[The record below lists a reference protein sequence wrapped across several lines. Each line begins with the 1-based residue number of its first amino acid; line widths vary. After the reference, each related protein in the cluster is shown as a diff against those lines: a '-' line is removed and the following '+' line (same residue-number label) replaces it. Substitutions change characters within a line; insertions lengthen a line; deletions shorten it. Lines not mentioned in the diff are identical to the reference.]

1 MLTTISELNSLN
13 FEDFISK
20 IGNVVE
26 HCPVLAAALWKYRP
40 FLSLEDLM
48 NKMKEI
54 IQSLPLSGTYQV
66 KYIHTIH
73 LKSNT
78 WINFY
83 LVQEGILRVHPD
95 LAGRLAT
102 NGQLTKE
109 SSSEQSQANLN
120 QLTPEEKATLAHLN
134 DNYKSKFGFPF
145 VICARLNKKEA
156 IMVGLQRRLNH
167 SSDIEV
173 KNGIAE
179 VLKICE
185 LRLKDIVKNC

>member
-1 MLTTISELNSLN
+1 MEVSAFPILGRLDEQNDGDYSKST
-13 FEDFISK
+13 FIR
-20 IGNVVE
+20 
-26 HCPVLAAALWKYRP
+26 Y
-40 FLSLEDLM
+40 
-48 NKMKEI
+48 
-54 IQSLPLSGTYQV
+54 LPSPNTL
-66 KYIHTIH
+66 HTIH
-73 LKSNT
+73 SKSIT
-78 WINFY
+78 GINFY
-83 LVQEGILRVHPD
+83 VVQEGILRVHPD

>member
-54 IQSLPLSGTYQV
+54 IQSLPLS
-66 KYIHTIH
+66 
-73 LKSNT
+73 
-78 WINFY
+78 
-83 LVQEGILRVHPD
+83 VQEGILRVHPD